1 MYPPNKKRFV
11 DEFSVFE
18 RSTEASRIMTKYV
31 DRIPIIC
38 EKNPRDNGIVNL
50 DKHKYLVPHD
60 ITVGQFMY
68 VIRKRLRLPAGDAIF
83 LFVGDNHTI
92 VPINT
97 AIDQVYSLFKNPDG
111 FLYIMYSKE
120 NVFG

>member
-1 MYPPNKKRFV
+1 MYTLKKKQFI
-11 DEFSVFE
+11 DDFTFFE
-18 RSTEASRIMTKYV
+18 RSTEASRIMKKFP

-38 EKNPRDNGIVNL
+38 EKNIRDTGTPDI
-50 DKHKYLVPHD
+50 DKHKYLVPLD

-68 VIRKRLRLPAGDAIF
+68 VIRKRLHLTAGDAIF
-83 LFVGDNHTI
+83 FFIGDKHTI

-97 AIDQVYSLFKNPDG
+97 SMDQVYNLFKNPDG
-111 FLYIMYSKE
+111 FLYIVYSKE

>member
-1 MYPPNKKRFV
+1 MK
-11 DEFSVFE
+11 
-18 RSTEASRIMTKYV
+18 KYV

-38 EKNPRDNGIVNL
+38 EKNIRDNVTPNI
-50 DKHKYLVPHD
+50 DKHKYLVPLD

-68 VIRKRLRLPAGDAIF
+68 VIRKRLHLPAGDAIF
-83 LFVGDNHTI
+83 LFVGDKHTI

-97 AIDQVYSLFKNPDG
+97 AMDHVYNLFKNPDG
-111 FLYIMYSKE
+111 FLYIIYSKE